1 MKYQSLAR
9 SRIARPRSLSMA
21 IATLLTLVSGSAFAT
36 GFPIGL
42 PTPVAPG
49 FSCRDFDTENI
60 LREIVIAPIPDGPVG
75 YSDGTLSLA
84 TVYYDTTDGPILDWY
99 QNSTGQSI
107 HHVIIQGAEGG
118 YAYSYDPI
126 VTSDRNL
133 HGDPVPPSDPLQK
146 ALYEPL
152 TSVTFCYSLPPV
164 NYNGCTLGYW
174 KQSQHFDSWPNTIAT
189 THNLRTYFG
198 ANAYSDTLLNALNY
212 KGGAG
217 VDGGKRIL
225 LKQAAAALLNA
236 ASPVV
241 DYRLSQAEVIEYVTF
256 ALNSG
261 DRDVMVALAATLDGY
276 NNQGCPLN

>member
-1 MKYQSLAR
+1 MKHQTLALSRAGR
-9 SRIARPRSLSMA
+9 SRGLCAA
-21 IATLLTLVSGSAFAT
+21 VAALLTLAGGNAFAT

-60 LREIVIAPIPDGPVG
+60 LRELSIAPIPDGPVG
-75 YSDGTLSLA
+75 HSDGTLSLA

-99 QNSTGQSI
+99 QSSTGQSI
-107 HHVIIQGAEGG
+107 HHVIIQGANGG

-133 HGDPVPPSDPLQK
+133 HMDPVPTDDPLAK
-146 ALYEPL
+146 PLYEGQ
-152 TSVTFCYSLPPV
+152 TGVTFCYSLPPV
-164 NYNGCTLGYW
+164 SYNGCTLGYW
-174 KQSQHFDSWPNTIAT
+174 KQTQHFASWPNTIAT
-189 THNLRTYFG
+189 TNNLRSYFG

-212 KGGAG
+212 KGGNG

-241 DYRLSQAEVIEYVTF
+241 DYRLTQAEVMQYVSF
-256 ALNSG
+256 ALDSG

-276 NNQGCPLN
+276 NNQSCPLN